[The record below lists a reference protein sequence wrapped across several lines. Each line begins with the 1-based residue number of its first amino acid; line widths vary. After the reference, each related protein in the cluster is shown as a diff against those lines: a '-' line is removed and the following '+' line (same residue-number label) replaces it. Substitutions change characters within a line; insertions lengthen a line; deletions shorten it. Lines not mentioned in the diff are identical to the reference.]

1 MERTA
6 KPGRRK
12 SRKFPWLQIAVH
24 LLGWYPLA
32 RLILDYATNYLTV
45 NPIQEIE
52 QRLGRTALYFLIA
65 SLSVTPL
72 NTLTGW
78 RSILPRRR
86 ALGLY
91 AFLYASLHVLT
102 FTGLDYG
109 FNFAQILALV
119 TTKTYIIA
127 GALAFSLLIPLA
139 VTSFDYFIR
148 RMKKNW
154 KRLHWLVYP
163 AGLVV
168 ILHYA
173 WSKKGNLFTLS
184 GDILKPLLWG
194 LLLILLLVLRLSP
207 VRRWVSARR
216 QRLFPRRSRPPA
228 NLIQQPKD
236 V

>member
-1 MERTA
+1 MAGIEE
-6 KPGRRK
+6 PGQTR
-12 SRKFPWLQIAVH
+12 SRKFPWLQLAVH

-32 RLILDYATNYLTV
+32 RLMLDFATDGLTV

-72 NTLTGW
+72 NTLSGW
-78 RSILPRRR
+78 RSILERRR

-91 AFLYASLHVLT
+91 TFLYASLHVLT

-109 FNFAQILALV
+109 FNFAQILALL

-127 GALAFSLLIPLA
+127 GALAFSLLLPLA

-148 RMKKNW
+148 RMKKKW
-154 KRLHWLVYP
+154 KRLHRLAYP

-168 ILHYA
+168 ILHFA

-194 LLLILLLVLRLSP
+194 LVLILLLVLRLPP
-207 VRRWVSARR
+207 VRRWVSAKR
-216 QRLFPRRSRPPA
+216 QQLFPRRSKPPA
-228 NLIQQPKD
+228 SLIQRSKD